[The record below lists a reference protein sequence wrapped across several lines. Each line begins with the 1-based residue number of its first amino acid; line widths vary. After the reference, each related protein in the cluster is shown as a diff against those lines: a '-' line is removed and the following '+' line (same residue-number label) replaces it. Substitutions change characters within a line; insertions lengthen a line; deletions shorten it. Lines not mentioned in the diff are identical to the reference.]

1 MHSDVNGLLS
11 ALAKEA
17 VTNQQWRWRGGISLQ
32 LGKLQWQLYWEISV
46 LLVCFFIAQMS
57 VFLNSLLIG
66 IGVKGILNV
75 QITEHVLLFEFSS
88 ICELLAA
95 GCNHVSC

>member
-1 MHSDVNGLLS
+1 M
-11 ALAKEA
+11 E
-17 VTNQQWRWRGGISLQ
+17 TEQGISLQ
-32 LGKLQWQLYWEISV
+32 LGKLSWQLDWEINV
-46 LLVCFFIAQMS
+46 LLVWDFFMAQMS
-57 VFLNSLLIG
+57 VFLNSLLVG

-75 QITEHVLLFEFSS
+75 QIAEHVLLFEFSS

>member
-1 MHSDVNGLLS
+1 
-11 ALAKEA
+11 
-17 VTNQQWRWRGGISLQ
+17 
-32 LGKLQWQLYWEISV
+32 
-46 LLVCFFIAQMS
+46 MS